1 MDNVNNLSTPMMI
14 TAWLIPIFIGFLGL
28 VVLWK
33 IWKGDIKL
41 AGLINES
48 SGEASMSRFQF
59 LIFTFV
65 IAASLFLIIINNKV
79 NGQLTF
85 PEIPSGIWT
94 LLGISGGSYII
105 SKGIQSKSE
114 EEEKRIDAARA
125 ARPNNPPNPVQP
137 NPVQPNPPPQG

>member
-1 MDNVNNLSTPMMI
+1 MDNVYNLSTPMTI
-14 TAWLIPIFIGFLGL
+14 TAWLIPIFIGLLGL
-28 VVLWK
+28 LVLWK
-33 IWKGDIKL
+33 IWNGDLKL

-48 SGEASMSRFQF
+48 SGEASMSRFQL

-65 IAASLFLIIINNKV
+65 IAVSLFLIIINNKV

-105 SKGIQSKSE
+105 SKGIQCKSE
-114 EEEKRIDAARA
+114 EEENRIASE
-125 ARPNNPPNPVQP
+125 
-137 NPVQPNPPPQG
+137 QGNTAKEPTKFTKAT

>member
-1 MDNVNNLSTPMMI
+1 MDNVYNLSTPMTI
-14 TAWLIPIFIGFLGL
+14 TAWLIPIFIGLLGL
-28 VVLWK
+28 LVLWK
-33 IWKGDIKL
+33 IWNGDLKL

-48 SGEASMSRFQF
+48 SGEASMSRFQL

-65 IAASLFLIIINNKV
+65 IAVSLFLIIINNKV

-105 SKGIQSKSE
+105 SKGIQCKSE
-114 EEEKRIDAARA
+114 EEENRIASE
-125 ARPNNPPNPVQP
+125 
-137 NPVQPNPPPQG
+137 QGKTAKEPTKFTKAT

>member
-1 MDNVNNLSTPMMI
+1 MDKLSAPMLV
-14 TAWLIPIFIGFLGL
+14 TAWMIPIFIGILGIL
-28 VVLWK
+28 VIVK
-33 IWKGDIKL
+33 ILYGKIELK
-41 AGLINES
+41 GLINET

-105 SKGIQSKSE
+105 SKGIQCKSE

-125 ARPNNPPNPVQP
+125 GRPNNTPNPVQP
-137 NPVQPNPPPQG
+137 NPVQPNPPQQG